1 MNGIFSEF
9 TISAP
14 IHYFFLNNAYY
25 TMTKS
30 ALLICAL
37 IISSL
42 AEAQTY
48 AGISVNLGNRLSY
61 APSATGFERPV
72 SISGSVELRVQED
85 LGEHWALQYGFGLGV
100 LAYMLKIVTPDTLL
114 GPEPY
119 PFGEASTFYGNFHL
133 SAGRSFRVKQKEMM
147 LGVGGGV
154 SYFYSFIPQT
164 NYGISVLYPDNHL
177 EKLFSGV
184 IISPVNELLFY
195 FQASAQLKLNHRFT
209 IGLEYRQHFDSVL
222 EGEYEFYHTRQ
233 PVAGTIS
240 LYPTALS
247 VIFLV
252 RISKPNRRVEK
263 G

>member
-1 MNGIFSEF
+1 MYK
-9 TISAP
+9 A
-14 IHYFFLNNAYY
+14 
-25 TMTKS
+25 

-48 AGISVNLGNRLSY
+48 AGISANLGNRLSY
-61 APSATGFERPV
+61 SPNATGFDRPV

-100 LAYMLKIVTPDTLL
+100 LAYTLKIMGIDTLL
-114 GPEPY
+114 GYGPSA
-119 PFGEASTFYGNFHL
+119 FGEASTFYGNFHL
-133 SAGRSFRVKQKEMM
+133 SAGRWFRVKQKKIM

-164 NYGISVLYPDNHL
+164 NYGITVAYPDHHS
-177 EKLFSGV
+177 EKLFNGV
-184 IISPVNELLFY
+184 IISPVNDLLFY
-195 FQASAQLKLNHRFT
+195 FQASAQLRLNHRFT
-209 IGLEYRQHFDSVL
+209 VGLEYRQHFGSVL

-240 LYPTALS
+240 LYPKELS
-247 VIFLV
+247 VILLV
-252 RISKPNRRVEK
+252 RISKPNRMAE
-263 G
+263 